1 MSIRNAILAAFVAAF
16 SAPSMAY
23 KLVSDP
29 YPSGDPNYSAL
40 SHCRFYFDAAAPIKV
55 AVVTTGGK
63 HCEIDLDTVTLSNG
77 THAAQATHM
86 IDHPTSPLES
96 ITKSNTV
103 TFTWPIPNPPT
114 GTLIVPGGF
123 RLVP

>member
-1 MSIRNAILAAFVAAF
+1 MTRLLFAAVFFASVQAH
-16 SAPSMAY
+16 AY
-23 KLVSDP
+23 KIISDP
-29 YPSGDPNYSAL
+29 LPTTDPQYSAL
-40 SHCRFYFDAAAPIKV
+40 SHCNIYFDAAAPLKV
-55 AVVTTGGK
+55 VINTTGGK
-63 HCEIDLDTVTLSNG
+63 HCELDLNTVTLSNG
-77 THAAQATHM
+77 THTVQATHL

-114 GTLIVPGGF
+114 GTLQAPAGW

>member
-1 MSIRNAILAAFVAAF
+1 MTKLIVSILVL
-16 SAPSMAY
+16 
-23 KLVSDP
+23 LVSMPASAYRLISDP
-29 YPSGDPNYSAL
+29 LPASDSQYSAL
-40 SHCRFYFDAAAPIKV
+40 SHCRFYFDAAAPIKA
-55 AVVTTGGK
+55 AVVATGGK

-77 THAAQATHM
+77 SHTAQATHL

-96 ITKSNTV
+96 VKSNTV

-114 GTLIVPGGF
+114 GTLTAPAGW